1 MKYYI
6 FLLLTLFVA
15 SCQQQDKIGADQS
28 SNWCA
33 PSSELV
39 LTKLKSVLTN
49 FTGGKSDAEKALI
62 SWANAYFNFNYEKAM
77 QHTTPESEKWIR
89 LAASNITEQDVSF
102 IREQN
107 PPTQIEILNHQQT
120 ENDTVCNTYIRVS
133 KFIQL
138 GLLPQDNRVID
149 QAIFHIQLV
158 NRSNEWLVRME
169 GLPQSGK
176 QSRD

>member
-49 FTGGKSDAEKALI
+49 FTGGKNDAEKKLI
-62 SWANAYFNFNYEKAM
+62 IWANAYFNFDYEKAL
-77 QHTTPESEKWIR
+77 QHATPESEKWIR
-89 LAASNITEQDVSF
+89 FAASNITEQDLDF
-102 IREQN
+102 ITEQN
-107 PPTQIEILNHQQT
+107 PPTEIDILHSQMT
-120 ENDTVCNTYIRVS
+120 ESDTVCNANIRVS
-133 KFIQL
+133 RFIQL
-138 GLLPQDNRVID
+138 GLSAQDNRVID
-149 QAIFHIQLV
+149 HADFQVQLV
-158 NRSNEWLVRME
+158 KRGDDWLVRME
-169 GLPQSGK
+169 GLPQSGM
-176 QSRD
+176 RNHD